1 VSSAQ
6 DILGIA
12 AELFIWLGFGGA
24 ALCFLILLV
33 VRAVQG
39 KSVSSEGALA
49 ETDTG
54 TQLRWMADD
63 GLLRSRQLT
72 ESERLEI
79 DDPDELLVFYRRHSP
94 DTVELQPVDHAEGVL
109 RMLGLILLGVGVLA
123 LLVSFVA
130 LLLP

>member
-1 VSSAQ
+1 VTSAQ
-6 DILGIA
+6 EILGIA

-24 ALCFLILLV
+24 ALCFVILLL

-39 KSVSSEGALA
+39 KPISSEGVLA

-63 GLLRSRQLT
+63 GLLRSRPLSA
-72 ESERLEI
+72 EERAEI
-79 DDPDELLVFYRRHSP
+79 GDPDELLVYYRRRSP

-109 RMLGLILLGVGVLA
+109 RMLAWILLGVGVVA
-123 LLVSFVA
+123 MIASFVA

>member
-1 VSSAQ
+1 MTSAQ

-24 ALCFLILLV
+24 ALCFVILLV

-72 ESERLEI
+72 EAERREI

-123 LLVSFVA
+123 FLLSFVA

>member
-1 VSSAQ
+1 MTSAQ
-6 DILGIA
+6 DIIGIA

-63 GLLRSRQLT
+63 GLLRSRPLT
-72 ESERLEI
+72 ESERQEI

-123 LLVSFVA
+123 FLLSFVA

>member
-1 VSSAQ
+1 MTSAQ

-12 AELFIWLGFGGA
+12 AELFIWLGFGGT

-72 ESERLEI
+72 ESERAEI
-79 DDPDELLVFYRRHSP
+79 TDPDELLVFYRRHSP

-123 LLVSFVA
+123 LLLSFVA